1 MMQNEA
7 LAWFAQNDNVEAN
20 GFDVSAKVTPNLVI
34 AGSVE
39 DIISPDILKNGSP
52 FGVDFDDEIRDQMAA
67 ATHDSESASGSYLHY
82 VTNAED
88 IDMTTGYGKPGA
100 ELIFAEVAEDENSIF
115 YFDCVVYVAS
125 AGTAL
130 DVESLTATF
139 ESDQAL
145 DVEENPSHFAASIDF
160 YLGEVSAEGYKGT
173 LSLAEAL
180 EGEKT
185 ELYEGEIPLNTER
198 YLTVIMRFY
207 FDGDLKNPANN
218 YAYINSDTVVI
229 NETVKFSVSFEAV

>member
-1 MMQNEA
+1 MSKYKNSILSVIAVFLCLVLCVVAGFMMQNEA

-67 ATHDSESASGSYLHY
+67 ATHDSDSTSGSYLHY

-139 ESDQAL
+139 ESDEDL
-145 DVEENPSHFAASIDF
+145 DVPT
-160 YLGEVSAEGYKGT
+160 GG
-173 LSLAEAL
+173 SLRQWQ
-180 EGEKT
+180 
-185 ELYEGEIPLNTER
+185 NR
-198 YLTVIMRFY
+198 
-207 FDGDLKNPANN
+207 
-218 YAYINSDTVVI
+218 
-229 NETVKFSVSFEAV
+229 